1 MRKYLKVWSFFL
13 QFTSTNLVKS
23 FYLFLH
29 GIKISLNDNLWNL
42 NVVDSMFSEA
52 GGIKIHEQYV
62 ILSLLFKFIYIHH
75 VGAFRESPN
84 TF

>member
-75 VGAFRESPN
+75 VDAFRESPN